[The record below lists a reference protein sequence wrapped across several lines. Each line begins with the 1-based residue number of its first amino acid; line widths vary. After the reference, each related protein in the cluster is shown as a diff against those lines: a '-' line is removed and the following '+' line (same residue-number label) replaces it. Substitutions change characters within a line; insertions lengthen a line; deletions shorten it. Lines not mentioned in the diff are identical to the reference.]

1 MGKRTPAC
9 SGYFQCSAVSSRQ
22 KKEVKITSFNG
33 IKIPSDRN
41 DGNDRNGNESPG
53 TSKTATSDSTNMYV
67 LAVSAAAAA
76 LGSSRHHRGDEK
88 TKEQLMDMCM
98 YCNDRLSA
106 CSIEQNMR
114 VSAL

>member
-53 TSKTATSDSTNMYV
+53 TSDSTNMYV
-67 LAVSAAAAA
+67 LAVSAA
-76 LGSSRHHRGDEK
+76 G
-88 TKEQLMDMCM
+88 
-98 YCNDRLSA
+98 
-106 CSIEQNMR
+106 IIVVMR
-114 VSAL
+114 RRRNS